1 MKSYILKPKS
11 VKITQIKEKEF
22 SLSSFSFNSINYKN
36 KNIKLLSQI
45 CIENK
50 KWFEP
55 WSSEYIEFS
64 ENYFIRISEMSDLN
78 FTFGINNDTKKIKP
92 VNWKNIIN
100 KWNLCYQ
107 TASNVWNVCFYNW
120 PKAYYNSHIRKL
132 NFENNF
138 YIFSLLKSNFCKEQ
152 VSISWSI
159 KWVDNFR
166 SELLEN
172 IKIPFPSKNNH
183 ENPENIEKWVSLIT
197 QNIINKEE
205 QIKLKNE
212 KIDELIEKELLEN
225 QKVNNYSYS
234 FPRISEIKI
243 ETRLDTGLYEKEYKY
258 LKSLIENYKYS
269 KILTLEE
276 DLGFNISRW
285 QNLQISNI
293 WNSYYSD
300 EEKKNFYKLIVS
312 KNFTNYWGISNFN
325 YIWNKQNLKQIKK
338 WDIIFSCRWDLWRLI
353 IFIDE
358 IKNTITNID
367 NVHIS
372 NNNIENYSK
381 IFIWLWLKFLKEKWL
396 IDKVAITGSWANSF
410 TQYQFKQLPILFFP
424 EQKQQEISIQ
434 YYNKI
439 DKNIDLNLK
448 NYLQKEFERNSEL
461 WIFQL
466 NMELFELKEKLEN
479 IVDKIVMDEK
489 IDIIV

>member
-55 WSSEYIEFS
+55 WSSEYINFS

-92 VNWKNIIN
+92 VISKNIIN
-100 KWNLCYQ
+100 NWDLCYQ

-132 NFENNF
+132 NFNNKY
-138 YIFSLLKSNFCKEQ
+138 YIFAILKSSFCKEQ

-172 IKIPFPSKNNH
+172 IKIPFPSKNNN
-183 ENPENIEKWVSLIT
+183 ENPEYIEKLVSLIT

-205 QIKLKNE
+205 QIKFKNK

-225 QKVNNYSYS
+225 QTKETINYK
-234 FPRISEIKI
+234 FPNINEIKEI
-243 ETRLDTGLYEKEYKY
+243 WRLDTGLYGDKFKTIYNKI
-258 LKSLIENYKYS
+258 SKYS
-269 KILTLEE
+269 NWVSKIN
-276 DLGFNISRW
+276 DLWFKTKKWPNLAISV
-285 QNLQISNI
+285 I
-293 WNSYYSD
+293 WESIYSD
-300 EEKKNFYKLIVS
+300 EKIN
-312 KNFTNYWGISNFN
+312 
-325 YIWNKQNLKQIKK
+325 NK
-338 WDIIFSCRWDLWRLI
+338 
-353 IFIDE
+353 
-358 IKNTITNID
+358 
-367 NVHIS
+367 
-372 NNNIENYSK
+372 
-381 IFIWLWLKFLKEKWL
+381 
-396 IDKVAITGSWANSF
+396 
-410 TQYQFKQLPILFFP
+410 FKQLILSKHVTK
-424 EQKQQEISIQ
+424 EGW
-434 YYNKI
+434 
-439 DKNIDLNLK
+439 NI
-448 NYLQKEFERNSEL
+448 FE
-461 WIFQL
+461 
-466 NMELFELKEKLEN
+466 
-479 IVDKIVMDEK
+479 VMQSYQP
-489 IDIIV
+489 